1 MAANSMSLIDEES
14 VPTYTEKK
22 INRRNEAIKD
32 YFDQDDKND
41 DSYKNI
47 KEINSAKP
55 YIGSGSQ
62 SLPTNK

>member
-47 KEINSAKP
+47 KEINSA
-55 YIGSGSQ
+55 
-62 SLPTNK
+62 